1 MDEFSWDTVPEI
13 WQFFRKEIRVLREP
27 RIERKEL
34 SMIRLQFYPFVE
46 TVISFFFL
54 FLKDYNNWWLLMR
67 YLSSFA
73 LSRGREPKSIPPFYS
88 STRQISRL
96 TNSLYKYTF
105 FIPPFPWRIHSVYY
119 CTLKLHARTISVS
132 NVVLFLSDCRGGSVL
147 LYLVRRLYFVEV
159 SKAFLVNRY
168 FIREN

>member
-1 MDEFSWDTVPEI
+1 
-13 WQFFRKEIRVLREP
+13 
-27 RIERKEL
+27 
-34 SMIRLQFYPFVE
+34 
-46 TVISFFFL
+46 
-54 FLKDYNNWWLLMR
+54 MR

-168 FIREN
+168 FIRENQRQLMRNCLRLKDNFNKNTIIFFHTLLFSLRIPFCPFISRKISKCVKNYARGSLSIVGKH